1 MRLPSNTEATP
12 ILPISP
18 DPPKMSADLAVTVDL
33 DDVETIKLVLSP
45 RVPHRLMEWITL

>member
-18 DPPKMSADLAVTVDL
+18 DPPKMSADTVDL